1 MRGFGTIFNSFAI
14 IAGGIIG
21 ILFRRFLKERY
32 QDTIMKATGFA
43 VVFLGAAGTLSK
55 MLVLS
60 DDGKTLATTGT
71 MVMIFSLAL
80 GALIGEIID
89 IDAKFEQFGEWL

>member
-1 MRGFGTIFNSFAI
+1 MRGFGTIFNALAI

-43 VVFLGAAGTLSK
+43 VVFLGA
-55 MLVLS
+55 
-60 DDGKTLATTGT
+60 TGT
-71 MVMIFSLAL
+71 TSLPMDL
-80 GALIGEIID
+80 
-89 IDAKFEQFGEWL
+89 